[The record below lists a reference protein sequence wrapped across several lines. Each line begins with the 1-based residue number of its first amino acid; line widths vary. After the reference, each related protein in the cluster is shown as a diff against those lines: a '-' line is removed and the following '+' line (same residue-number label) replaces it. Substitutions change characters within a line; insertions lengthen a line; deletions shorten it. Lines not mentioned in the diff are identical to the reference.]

1 MAGPDGKSLVGRTL
15 YIPRM
20 SYEGARAM
28 AAAFQSAGFAAEP
41 TPEGDA
47 HTYEL
52 ARRYTTGDE
61 CLPELVTLGDILKIA
76 EQPGFAPEKTA
87 LMMPTSNG
95 PCRFGQYR
103 HLIAKV
109 LNELGLGEVYLFS
122 PTSADGYGSIGR
134 GARQLVRT
142 AWWAVVASDV
152 LRKLLLKTRPY
163 EVHPGS
169 TDAAFSRA
177 LDCVCAALATPAL
190 SMAAHRRRVQ
200 EALEEARDMLRAV
213 PVHRGSPKP
222 LIGVVGE
229 IFCRLND
236 FSNNQVIRRIE
247 EFGGEVWVSDVA
259 EWTWYTNE
267 EERVRLR
274 REGRR
279 FSFAMLG
286 NRLRQ
291 AVMRADEHA
300 LLRPFADELRGYEE
314 PPHTKAILARSRPYL
329 PAEAALGEMVLNVG
343 KAIWYYEKGAAAV
356 IDVSPFS
363 CMNGIVSEAVYPRV
377 SRDLGGFPIRTFY
390 FDGIQDNLDRDLD
403 IFMEA
408 ARNFMARRATAGASA
423 RSTSSSSAK

>member
-1 MAGPDGKSLVGRTL
+1 MPDRDGKSLVGRTL

-47 HTYEL
+47 RTYEL
-52 ARRYTTGDE
+52 ARRFTTGDE

-76 EQPGFAPEKTA
+76 EQPGFRPEKTA

-109 LNELGLGEVYLFS
+109 LEELGHGDVFLFS

-142 AWWAVVASDV
+142 AWWAVVASDA

-163 EVHPGS
+163 EVQPGS
-169 TDAAFSRA
+169 TDRAFQRA
-177 LDCVCAALATPAL
+177 LDTVCTALATPGL
-190 SMAAHRRRVQ
+190 TMTAHRQRVIH
-200 EALEEARDMLRAV
+200 ALEEARDILRAV
-213 PVHRGSPKP
+213 PVNRDKPRP
-222 LIGVVGE
+222 LIGIVGE

-236 FSNNQVIRRIE
+236 LSNNQIIRRVE
-247 EFGGEVWVSDVA
+247 EFGGEVWVSDVG
-259 EWTWYTNE
+259 EWAWYTNE

-274 REGRR
+274 REGRKW
-279 FSFAMLG
+279 SFAMLG

-300 LLRPFADELRGYEE
+300 LLRPLTEELRGYEE
-314 PPHTKAILARSRPYL
+314 PSHTKEILARSRPYL

-363 CMNGIVSEAVYPRV
+363 CMNGIVSEAIYPRV
-377 SRDLGGFPIRTFY
+377 SRDLGGFPIRSFY
-390 FDGIQDNLDRDLD
+390 FDGVQDNLDRDLD

-408 ARNFMARRATAGASA
+408 ARAYMSRAARA
-423 RSTSSSSAK
+423 RK

>member
-1 MAGPDGKSLVGRTL
+1 
-15 YIPRM
+15 
-20 SYEGARAM
+20 M
-28 AAAFQSAGFAAEP
+28 AAAFLSMGFAAEP

-52 ARRYTTGDE
+52 ARRFTTGDE

-76 EQPGFAPEKTA
+76 ERPDFVPEKTA

-109 LNELGLGEVYLFS
+109 LQELGWGEVYLFS
-122 PTSADGYGSIGR
+122 PTSADGYASIGR
-134 GARQLVRT
+134 HARRLVRT
-142 AWWAVVASDV
+142 AWWAVVVSDA
-152 LRKLLLKTRPY
+152 LRKLLLMTRPY
-163 EVHPGS
+163 EREPGS
-169 TDAAFSRA
+169 TERAFRQA
-177 LDCVCAALATPAL
+177 LDSVCSAL
-190 SMAAHRRRVQ
+190 SQQGLPLAGHRRLVVGSV
-200 EALEEARDMLRAV
+200 EEARDLLRAV
-213 PVHRGSPKP
+213 PKDMSQPRP
-222 LIGVVGE
+222 LVGIVGE

-247 EFGGEVWVSDVA
+247 QFGGEVWISDVA
-259 EWTWYTNE
+259 EWAWYTNE

-279 FSFAMLG
+279 WSLAMMG

-291 AVMRADEHA
+291 AIMRADEHA
-300 LLRPFADELRGYEE
+300 LLAPLAYEYHLRQE
-314 PPHTKAILARSRPYL
+314 PPHTRAILARSRPYL

-343 KAIWYYEKGAAAV
+343 KAIWYYEHGAAAV
-356 IDVSPFS
+356 VDVSPFS

-377 SRDLGGFPIRTFY
+377 SRDLGGFPIRVLY

-408 ARNFMARRATAGASA
+408 ARSFMARSPHAEKRVHS
-423 RSTSSSSAK
+423 K

>member
-1 MAGPDGKSLVGRTL
+1 MPGGRGKSLAGRTL

-20 SYEGARAM
+20 SYEGACAM
-28 AAAFQSAGFAAEP
+28 AAAFRSMGFAAEP

-52 ARRYTTGDE
+52 ARRFTTGDE

-76 EQPGFAPEKTA
+76 ERPDFVPEKTA

-109 LNELGLGEVYLFS
+109 LQELGWGEVYLFS
-122 PTSADGYGSIGR
+122 PTSADGYASIGR
-134 GARQLVRT
+134 HARRLVRT
-142 AWWAVVASDV
+142 AWWAVVVSDA
-152 LRKLLLKTRPY
+152 LRKLLLMTRPY
-163 EVHPGS
+163 EREPGS
-169 TDAAFSRA
+169 TERAFRRA
-177 LDCVCAALATPAL
+177 LDSVCSAL
-190 SMAAHRRRVQ
+190 SQQGLPLAGHRRLVVGSV
-200 EALEEARDMLRAV
+200 EEARDLLRAV
-213 PVHRGSPKP
+213 PKDMSQPRP
-222 LIGVVGE
+222 LVGIVGE

-247 EFGGEVWVSDVA
+247 QFGGEVWISDVA
-259 EWTWYTNE
+259 EWAWYTNE

-279 FSFAMLG
+279 WSLAMVG

-291 AVMRADEHA
+291 AIMRADEHA
-300 LLRPFADELRGYEE
+300 LLAPLAYEYHLRQE
-314 PPHTKAILARSRPYL
+314 PPHTRAILARSRPYL

-343 KAIWYYEKGAAAV
+343 KAIWYYEHGAAAV
-356 IDVSPFS
+356 VDVSPFS

-377 SRDLGGFPIRTFY
+377 SRDLGGFPIRVLY

-408 ARNFMARRATAGASA
+408 ARSFMARSPHAEKRVHS
-423 RSTSSSSAK
+423 K

>member
-1 MAGPDGKSLVGRTL
+1 MPGRGGKSLAGRTL

-20 SYEGARAM
+20 SSEGACAM
-28 AAAFQSAGFAAEP
+28 AAAFRSVGFAAEP

-47 HTYEL
+47 HTCEL
-52 ARRYTTGDE
+52 ARRYTSGDE

-76 EQPGFAPEKTA
+76 ERPDFVPEKTA

-103 HLIAKV
+103 HLIAMV
-109 LNELGLGEVYLFS
+109 LEDLGWGEVYLFS
-122 PTSADGYGSIGR
+122 PTSADGYGSIGKD
-134 GARQLVRT
+134 ARRLVRS
-142 AWWAVVASDV
+142 AWWAVVVSDA
-152 LRKLLLKTRPY
+152 LRKLLLMTRPY
-163 EVHPGS
+163 EVVPGS
-169 TDAAFSRA
+169 TDQAFQQA
-177 LDCVCAALATPAL
+177 LEVVCTALAQQGL
-190 SMAAHRRRVQ
+190 SVLAHRRQVV
-200 EALEEARDMLRAV
+200 EAMGQARDLLKAV
-213 PVHRGSPKP
+213 EVDRSRRRP
-222 LIGVVGE
+222 LVGIVGE

-247 EFGGEVWVSDVA
+247 HFGGEVWISDVA
-259 EWTWYTNE
+259 EWAWYTNE

-279 FSFAMLG
+279 WSFAMMG

-300 LLRPFADELRGYEE
+300 LLAPLAGEFRMRLE
-314 PPHTKAILARSRPYL
+314 PPHTGAILARSRPYL

-343 KAIWYYEKGAAAV
+343 KAIWYYEQGAAAV

-377 SRDLGGFPIRTFY
+377 SRDLGGFPIRTLY
-390 FDGIQDNLDRDLD
+390 FDGVQDSLDRDLD
-403 IFMEA
+403 IFLEA
-408 ARNFMARRATAGASA
+408 ARGFLTRSSRPRAGGT
-423 RSTSSSSAK
+423 

>member
-1 MAGPDGKSLVGRTL
+1 MASGDARSLVGRTL

-28 AAAFQSAGFAAEP
+28 AAAFQSLGFAAEP

-47 HTYEL
+47 RTYEL
-52 ARRYTTGDE
+52 ARRFTTGDE

-76 EQPGFAPEKTA
+76 EQPGFAPERTA

-103 HLIAKV
+103 YLIAKV
-109 LNELGLGEVYLFS
+109 LDELGLGEVFLFS
-122 PTSADGYGSIGR
+122 PTSADGYRSIGR

-142 AWWAVVASDV
+142 AWWAVVASDA

-163 EVHPGS
+163 EAQPGS
-169 TDAAFSRA
+169 TDCAFHRA
-177 LDCVCAALATPAL
+177 LDVVCQALATPGL
-190 SMAAHRRRVQ
+190 TMAAHRQRVIG
-200 EALEEARDMLRAV
+200 ALEGARDILRAV
-213 PVHRGSPKP
+213 SVQRPGTKP

-236 FSNNQVIRRIE
+236 LSNNEIIRRIE
-247 EFGGEVWVSDVA
+247 AFGGEVWVSDVG
-259 EWTWYTNE
+259 EWAWYTNE
-267 EERVRLR
+267 EQRVRLR
-274 REGRR
+274 REGRKW
-279 FSFAMLG
+279 SFAMMG
-286 NRLRQ
+286 SRLRQ
-291 AVMRADEHA
+291 VVMRADEHA
-300 LLRPFADELRGYEE
+300 LLRPLAEDLQGYEE
-314 PPHTKAILARSRPYL
+314 PPHTRDILARSKPYL

-377 SRDLGGFPIRTFY
+377 SRDLGGFPIHTFY
-390 FDGIQDNLDRDLD
+390 FDGVQDNLERDLD

-408 ARNFMARRATAGASA
+408 ARNYLARATRCRNPGP
-423 RSTSSSSAK
+423 

>member
-1 MAGPDGKSLVGRTL
+1 MANGDARSLVGRTL

-28 AAAFQSAGFAAEP
+28 AAAFQSLGFSAEP

-47 HTYEL
+47 GTYEL
-52 ARRYTTGDE
+52 ARRFTTGDE

-76 EQPGFAPEKTA
+76 EQPGFAPERTA

-103 HLIAKV
+103 HLITMV
-109 LNELGLGEVYLFS
+109 LDELGLGEVFLFS

-142 AWWAVVASDV
+142 AWWAVVASDA

-163 EVHPGS
+163 EAQPGS
-169 TDAAFSRA
+169 TDRAFRRA
-177 LDCVCAALATPAL
+177 LDMVCQALATPGL
-190 SMAAHRRRVQ
+190 TMAAHRQRVIH
-200 EALEEARDMLRAV
+200 ALEGARDILRAV
-213 PVHRGSPKP
+213 PVKRPGTKP

-236 FSNNQVIRRIE
+236 LSNNEIIRRIE
-247 EFGGEVWVSDVA
+247 AFGGEVWVSDVG
-259 EWTWYTNE
+259 EWAWYTNE

-274 REGRR
+274 REGKRW
-279 FSFAMLG
+279 SFAMMG
-286 NRLRQ
+286 SRLRQ
-291 AVMRADEHA
+291 VVMRADEHA
-300 LLRPFADELRGYEE
+300 LLRPLAEDLQGYEE
-314 PPHTKAILARSRPYL
+314 PPHTRDILARSRPYL

-363 CMNGIVSEAVYPRV
+363 CMNGIVCEAVYPRV

-390 FDGIQDNLDRDLD
+390 FDGVQDNLDRDLD

-408 ARNFMARRATAGASA
+408 ARNYVARATRRRNPGP
-423 RSTSSSSAK
+423 